1 MSITNP
7 ESGNALGERVAAGV
21 TVQQIADEMSVVGIY
36 TPDNPNQAGLIRSV
50 HATDLTEPSRYLL
63 PNELVATNGLWL
75 ATTPA
80 ADWVMRV
87 SKAGASALAFGLS
100 DDIQVVPLEIIKSC
114 KKVGLPLLVID
125 SDTSFTKLADVITSL
140 LANDAAHDLR
150 QELNET
156 RRLLQASVDDD
167 AYNALARHVRAVT
180 GYTAAF
186 VSADGEVLA
195 AAGKKPRARDV
206 IEATLAARNQRLPA
220 SIEPFSA
227 FPVPSATRRGSILLI
242 GASLQDIQ
250 DAQRLAIEHT
260 TAFAVVADQRRSE
273 RRTVSEILTR
283 ELLEMI
289 EDGDIGE
296 RQLRSR
302 LETLGLRHD
311 RELLLLVGG
320 DTQALR
326 SALNIVDA
334 SVAVALRGGRLEALV
349 QGDDASD
356 LLVSLVDLL
365 QQSGPV
371 SPLGHGSGIAT
382 SGGLRVLLA
391 ATQAAFAS
399 ASLAGVSNRLVAAKS
414 DSSHLLLAG
423 VDPALRRA
431 HAEALLGPVNDWD
444 ATHGG
449 NLVPTVRMFL
459 DSDGRWSEAASALGI
474 HVNTLKHRLGRI
486 AELSGKSVDRTAD
499 RVDLWIAL
507 AALGSDN
514 DDLASGSDNQVD
526 ASS

>member
-1 MSITNP
+1 MTITNKKHRDTP
-7 ESGNALGERVAAGV
+7 GERVASGV
-21 TVQQIADEMSVVGIY
+21 TVQQIADEMPVVGIY
-36 TPDNPNQAGLIRSV
+36 VPEAPKKTGLIRSV

-75 ATTPA
+75 ANAPA
-80 ADWVMRV
+80 ADWVVRV

-100 DDIQVVPLEIIKSC
+100 DEIPVVPAEIVKSC
-114 KKVGLPLLVID
+114 NKLGLPLLVID
-125 SDTSFTKLADVITSL
+125 SDTSFTKLAEVIASL
-140 LANDAAHDLR
+140 LANDAAQALR

-156 RRLLQASVDDD
+156 RHLLQASVDDD
-167 AYNALARHVRAVT
+167 AYTALARHVRAVT

-186 VSADGEVLA
+186 ISADGEVLA
-195 AAGKKPRARDV
+195 AAGRKPRARDV
-206 IEATLAARNQRLPA
+206 IDATLAARNQRLPA

-227 FPVPSATRRGSILLI
+227 FPVPSSTQRGSILLI
-242 GASLQDIQ
+242 GAPLQDIQ

-273 RRTVSEILTR
+273 RRTVVEILTR
-283 ELLEMI
+283 ELLEMV
-289 EDGDIGE
+289 EDGDISA
-296 RQLRSR
+296 RHLSSR
-302 LETLGLRHD
+302 LETLGLRHGQ
-311 RELLLLVGG
+311 EVLLLVGG

-326 SALNIVDA
+326 SALNTLDA
-334 SVAVALRGGRLEALV
+334 AVAVALRGGRIEALV
-349 QGDDASD
+349 QGDDTAD
-356 LLVSLVDLL
+356 LLTSLIDVL
-365 QQSGPV
+365 QQSGPLP
-371 SPLGHGSGIAT
+371 PLGHGSGRAT
-382 SGGLRVLLA
+382 SDGLRVLLA

-399 ASLAGVSNRLVAAKS
+399 SGSVGASGGLVEAKS

-431 HAEALLGPVNDWD
+431 YAEALLGPVTAWD

-449 NLVPTVRMFL
+449 DLVATLRVFL
-459 DSDGRWSEAASALGI
+459 TSDGRWSEAASTLGI

-507 AALGSDN
+507 AAIESDN
-514 DDLASGSDNQVD
+514 YNSGGVSHN
-526 ASS
+526 

>member
-7 ESGNALGERVAAGV
+7 ESGDALGERVMAGV
-21 TVQQIADEMSVVGIY
+21 TVQQIADEMLVAGIY
-36 TPDNPNQAGLIRSV
+36 VPDDPDQAGLIRSV

-75 ATTPA
+75 ATTLA
-80 ADWVMRV
+80 DDWVTRV

-100 DDIQVVPLEIIKSC
+100 DDIQVVPVEIVKSC

-125 SDTSFTKLADVITSL
+125 SDTSFTRLADVIASL

-206 IEATLAARNQRLPA
+206 IDATLAARSQRLPA

-273 RRTVSEILTR
+273 RRTVAEILTR

-296 RQLRSR
+296 RQLSSR
-302 LETLGLRHD
+302 LDTLGLRHD
-311 RELLLLVGG
+311 RDVLVLVGG

-334 SVAVALRGGRLEALV
+334 AVAVALRGGRLEALV
-349 QGDDASD
+349 QGDDTSD
-356 LLVSLVDLL
+356 LLASLVDLL

-371 SPLGHGSGIAT
+371 PPLGHGSGVAT
-382 SGGLRVLLA
+382 TGGLRVLLA

-399 ASLAGVSNRLVAAKS
+399 TSLEGVSNRLV
-414 DSSHLLLAG
+414 
-423 VDPALRRA
+423 
-431 HAEALLGPVNDWD
+431 ALLGPVNDWD

-449 NLVPTVRMFL
+449 DLVPTLRVFL

-474 HVNTLKHRLGRI
+474 HVNTLKHRMGRI

-507 AALGSDN
+507 AAFGSDN
-514 DDLASGSDNQVD
+514 DDLASGSDNQVHF
-526 ASS
+526 SS